1 MSKNEI
7 IKIDVVGTVMP
18 VAVENKT
25 DVVKV
30 ADEEMNFSSIEI
42 GNTTGISDLGQYT
55 NLQSKELAKSFE
67 NIEKFKKAVRISVIG
82 IGGELAKINA
92 TKSYK
97 KDFPKM
103 TFAKFITDV
112 IGLKKATAYRYM
124 GVYAMCADVTGKPI
138 PELEM
143 LSDSQLRALY
153 ESGATKEQ
161 AIEIAKDITRDTT
174 KDEIRLLCE
183 KSQNE
188 TETETETETEAE
200 TETETETETEKFII
214 FKSNMKNASPLKV
227 PEKVVND
234 TKKLKAYL
242 KDNIKPFSKGVTVY
256 DCIKGGNID
265 YIIKHDETMS
275 SVMIYF
281 NFHTPYTKSSKE
293 FWDKVETKT
302 ENENK

>member
-7 IKIDVVGTVMP
+7 IKVDVVGAVMP
-18 VAVENKT
+18 KAVENKT
-25 DVVKV
+25 DIVKV
-30 ADEEMNFSSIEI
+30 ADEEMTFSSLEI
-42 GNTTGISDLGQYT
+42 GNTTGISDLMVYQ
-55 NLQSKELAKSFE
+55 NLQSKELKKSFE

-143 LSDSQLRALY
+143 LSDTQLRALY

-188 TETETETETEAE
+188 TETEAETEAE
-200 TETETETETEKFII
+200 KFVV

-227 PEKVVND
+227 PEKIIGD

-265 YIIKHDETMS
+265 YIIKHDDTMS
-275 SVMIYF
+275 NVMIYF

-293 FWDKVETKT
+293 FWDKVETKNET
-302 ENENK
+302 ENK